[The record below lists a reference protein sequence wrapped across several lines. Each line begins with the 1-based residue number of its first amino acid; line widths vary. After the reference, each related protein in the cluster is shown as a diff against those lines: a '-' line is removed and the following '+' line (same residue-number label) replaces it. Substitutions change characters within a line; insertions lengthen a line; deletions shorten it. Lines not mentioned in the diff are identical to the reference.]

1 MNKLIV
7 LGTVLY
13 KLLAGDSK
21 SYRAYLFKLALII
34 IALGVSFALIFVG
47 FGFVIWA
54 FYLYLSS
61 FLQAHIAALVTGA
74 VILLAAVALVVG
86 TKLLIV
92 RPRKRKKQA
101 APEAAESGARA
112 EVLSLVHDY
121 TAETFLVALAAGFLI
136 GISTTFRKVLTVA
149 IVWLFTENLEK
160 SKTN

>member
-13 KLLAGDSK
+13 KLLARDSK
-21 SYRAYLFKLALII
+21 SYRAFLVKLILVVIV
-34 IALGVSFALIFVG
+34 LGVGFALIFAG
-47 FGFVIWA
+47 FAFIIWG
-54 FYLYLSS
+54 FYLYLASS
-61 FLQAHIAALVTGA
+61 LQAHIAALVTGV
-74 VILLAAVALVVG
+74 VILLVAVALVVG

-92 RPRKRKKQA
+92 RPRKRKKQTP
-101 APEAAESGARA
+101 PEAAESGARA

-121 TAETFLVALAAGFLI
+121 TAETFLVALAAGFLV
-136 GISTTFRKVLTVA
+136 GISTTLRKVLTVA

>member
-13 KLLAGDSK
+13 KILGGDFK
-21 SYRAYLFKLALII
+21 SYRAFLVKLISII

-54 FYLYLSS
+54 FYLYLAS
-61 FLQAHIAALVTGA
+61 FLQAHIAALVTGV
-74 VILLAAVALVVG
+74 VILLVAVALVVG
-86 TKLLIV
+86 TKLLTAH
-92 RPRKRKKQA
+92 PRKRKKQA
-101 APEAAESGARA
+101 APEGAESGARA

-121 TAETFLVALAAGFLI
+121 TAETFLVTLAAGFLI
-136 GISTTFRKVLTVA
+136 GISTTLRKVLTVA